1 MQNWSMEALNILP
14 QIICLAC
21 YCTAIG
27 FMAPTF
33 FPLLCTLARKNF
45 FFFSG
50 EKTWYTRETLTCQAS
65 WPTGHSCYLT
75 KVGVKEEL
83 MGTPG
88 MKGLYVLGFPTI
100 SRSPPDDFN
109 NPQHMC
115 SNPLMLY
122 NMCNQIKDL
131 SRFGDLL
138 FVMGKGQPDD
148 IIYIP
153 NMSCCQGWW
162 C

>member
-1 MQNWSMEALNILP
+1 MLHPSLFL
-14 QIICLAC
+14 C
-21 YCTAIG
+21 
-27 FMAPTF
+27 
-33 FPLLCTLARKNF
+33 LCTLLGRTF
-45 FFFSG
+45 FFLEKRHGAADTLTSQTSWTQSLPCEGKSKKRVSG
-50 EKTWYTRETLTCQAS
+50 YTRHERVVT
-65 WPTGHSCYLT
+65 
-75 KVGVKEEL
+75 
-83 MGTPG
+83 
-88 MKGLYVLGFPTI
+88 GFPTI
-100 SRSPPDDFN
+100 SCSPADDFN

-153 NMSCCQGWW
+153 NMSCCQGW
-162 C
+162 